1 MLRLLQQHC
10 CMLQM
15 FVTLHVF
22 SIPKKVEMEEIY
34 PKFYRKEGKCA
45 RVDSS
50 TEVWTITLPP
60 QSKVPLRDHS
70 IYESP
75 ERLQEHL
82 AGMDEVDGEQ
92 FRSFYFAFIHGVED
106 EYKKTKT
113 V

>member
-1 MLRLLQQHC
+1 
-10 CMLQM
+10 MLQM
-15 FVTLHVF
+15 FVTLRVF
-22 SIPKKVEMEEIY
+22 KNPKGIKMENEY
-34 PKFYRKEGKCA
+34 PKFYRKNGKCM
-45 RVDSS
+45 RVDSA

-70 IYESP
+70 IYPSP

-82 AGMDEVDGEQ
+82 SGMVEVDAEE

-106 EYKKTKT
+106 EYKKIKP